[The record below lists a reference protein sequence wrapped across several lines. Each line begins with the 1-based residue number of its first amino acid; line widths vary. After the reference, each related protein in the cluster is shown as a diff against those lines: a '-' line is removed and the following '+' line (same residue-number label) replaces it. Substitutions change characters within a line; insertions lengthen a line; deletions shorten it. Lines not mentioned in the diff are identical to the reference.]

1 MMRKWDNT
9 VTTWTGQHNGRAL
22 WDCGV
27 CALDSRNRCFKQFP
41 LKFYMCL
48 IRYSEQAV
56 ISIHFREECCL
67 KFQFTNN
74 KLCGIKTNK
83 HNNNNK
89 KSHRFFGYSELT
101 EQQQK
106 NTHFVHSEGS
116 NRDFTAFVSKRLQ
129 FHKKIN
135 LLSYTELK
143 LPWHHIRKQWLIR
156 RPFNTTLRI
165 KKPFLSETLNQA
177 HFRMGQ
183 LSVSFL
189 TELCPPCFL
198 EVCVSLPLLHFL
210 Y

>member
-83 HNNNNK
+83 HNNK
-89 KSHRFFGYSELT
+89 
-101 EQQQK
+101 
-106 NTHFVHSEGS
+106 
-116 NRDFTAFVSKRLQ
+116 
-129 FHKKIN
+129 KKI
-135 LLSYTELK
+135 TQ
-143 LPWHHIRKQWLIR
+143 IFWLFR
-156 RPFNTTLRI
+156 TDRAAAKEYPF
-165 KKPFLSETLNQA
+165 
-177 HFRMGQ
+177 
-183 LSVSFL
+183 
-189 TELCPPCFL
+189 CPQRGK
-198 EVCVSLPLLHFL
+198 
-210 Y
+210 